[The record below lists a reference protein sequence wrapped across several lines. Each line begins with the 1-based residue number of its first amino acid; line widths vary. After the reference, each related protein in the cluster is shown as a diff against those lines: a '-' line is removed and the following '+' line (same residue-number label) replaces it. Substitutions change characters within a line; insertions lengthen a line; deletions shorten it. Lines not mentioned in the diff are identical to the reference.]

1 MCAQPGRSPLAD
13 ALPAYLKERRWFAG
27 KARTIRAVEVAE
39 SVPMRTGAGSVYLTL
54 ARVHYSEGADETY
67 LIPLACANGERG
79 EQVIR
84 ERLGSGGARPRLHH
98 ATTRVAYHATRDAAF
113 PPGPPEAHAGRRRLP
128 RPSGRGEAAP
138 P

>member
-84 ERLGSGGARPRLHH
+84 ERLGSVVARLRLH
-98 ATTRVAYHATRDAAF
+98 DAATGGLYGATG
-113 PPGPPEAHAGRRRLP
+113 GPAFHPAPLGGVAGRRPLR
-128 RPSGRGEAAP
+128 RPAGRVAGR
-138 P
+138 